1 MTPPS
6 NLQNQ
11 YSADKVLLG
20 QFWGEQNPEMEIA
33 PPEIDSDD
41 VTQAFI
47 VLYQAGLEDFIY
59 GEL

>member
-1 MTPPS
+1 
-6 NLQNQ
+6 
-11 YSADKVLLG
+11 
-20 QFWGEQNPEMEIA
+20 MEIA